1 MAGSKADYDRRDPD
15 YQKAA
20 QKQDRNQKLRFS
32 AGAKAA
38 RRIGDSLSKSINK

>member
-38 RRIGDSLSKSINK
+38 DRIGKALSKRYGK